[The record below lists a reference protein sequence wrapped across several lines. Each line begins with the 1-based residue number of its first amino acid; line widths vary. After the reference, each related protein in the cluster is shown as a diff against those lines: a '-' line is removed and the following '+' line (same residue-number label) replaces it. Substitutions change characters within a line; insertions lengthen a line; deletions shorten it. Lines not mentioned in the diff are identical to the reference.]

1 MTPFKVVVGG
11 IIIFFDIMKYV
22 RKMIEI
28 ENVTFTYEGSSR
40 TALSDVHLKIEE
52 GDFLLVTGLSG
63 SGKSTLLRLLNG
75 LIPHFYRGRM
85 EGRVLVDGIDTKEA
99 SVASLSRKVGLV
111 FQNPDN
117 QIVTLRVDRE
127 IAFGLENLGFPREEI
142 VRRIE
147 EVLKKLR
154 IEHLR
159 YRPTNELSGGEKQL
173 VAIASVLAMRPK
185 IIALDEPTSELDP
198 FSSARIA
205 STLDILNRE
214 GITVVVAEHK
224 LDLFSPFANK
234 MIVMAGGR
242 IVEQGS
248 PRELLYKKELAVH
261 GVRPPSVVRLSY
273 KSGVS
278 ESRPLTLGELLVAL
292 KRCAK

>member
-1 MTPFKVVVGG
+1 
-11 IIIFFDIMKYV
+11 MKYV
-22 RKMIEI
+22 RKLIEI
-28 ENVTFTYEGSSR
+28 EGVTFTYEGSSKP
-40 TALSDVHLKIEE
+40 ALSDVHLRIERNKLY
-52 GDFLLVTGLSG
+52 GVIGPNG

-75 LIPHFYRGRM
+75 LIPHFYRGKM
-85 EGRVLVDGIDTKEA
+85 EGRVLVDGIDTREA
-99 SVASLSRKVGLV
+99 SVASLSKKVGLV

-205 STLDILNRE
+205 SILDILNRE

-234 MIVMAGGR
+234 MIVMAGGH

-248 PRELLYKKELAVH
+248 PRELLYKKELMTH
-261 GVRPPSVVRLSY
+261 GVRPPSVVKLSY
-273 KSGVS
+273 EYGVS
-278 ESRPLTLGELLVAL
+278 ENKPLTLGELLVAL
-292 KRCAK
+292 RGEQVDRNRGRDLYL

>member
-1 MTPFKVVVGG
+1 
-11 IIIFFDIMKYV
+11 
-22 RKMIEI
+22 MIEI
-28 ENVTFTYEGSSR
+28 EGVTFTYEGSSKP
-40 TALSDVHLKIEE
+40 ALSDVNLRIEE

-75 LIPHFYRGRM
+75 LIPHFYRGKM
-85 EGRVLVDGIDTKEA
+85 EGRVLVDGIDTREA
-99 SVASLSRKVGLV
+99 SVASLSKKVGLV

-205 STLDILNRE
+205 YILDILNRE

-234 MIVMAGGR
+234 MIVMANGH

-248 PRELLYKKELAVH
+248 PRELLYKKELMIH
-261 GVRPPSVVRLSY
+261 GVRPPSVVKLSY
-273 KSGVS
+273 EYGVS
-278 ESRPLTLGELLVAL
+278 ENKPLTLGELLVAL
-292 KRCAK
+292 RGR